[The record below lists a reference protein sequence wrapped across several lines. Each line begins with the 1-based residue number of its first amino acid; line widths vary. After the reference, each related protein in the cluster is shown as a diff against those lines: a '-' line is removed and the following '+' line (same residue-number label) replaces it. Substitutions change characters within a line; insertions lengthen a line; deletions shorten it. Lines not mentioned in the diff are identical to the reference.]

1 MFRFKLQRVLD
12 VRRQVRERVEAEL
25 ASIRKRLAQA
35 KDALE
40 ALADRRRASVETF
53 RERKTF
59 TVEELKLFSYYVDGL
74 ALRIL
79 DGKKTMSSIETE
91 LKNKILELLETR
103 QDEQV
108 MARLREKE
116 LGRYRKEIARKETAF
131 LDEVSL
137 RRFVDAQRSE

>member
-40 ALADRRRASVETF
+40 ALADRRRASVEAF

-59 TVEELKLFSYYVDGL
+59 TVEELKLFNYYVDGL

-79 DGKKTMSSIETE
+79 DGKKAVSAIETE
-91 LKNKILELLETR
+91 LKNKILELLDTR

-108 MARLREKE
+108 MARLREKD

-131 LDEVSL
+131 LDEVAL
-137 RRFVDAQRSE
+137 RRFVDAEQSE

>member
-59 TVEELKLFSYYVDGL
+59 TVEELKLFNYYVDGL
-74 ALRIL
+74 AFRIL
-79 DGKKTMSSIETE
+79 DGKKAVSAIETE
-91 LKNKILELLETR
+91 LENKILELLETR

-108 MARLREKE
+108 MARLREKD

-131 LDEVSL
+131 LDEVAL
-137 RRFVDAQRSE
+137 RRFVDAEQSE